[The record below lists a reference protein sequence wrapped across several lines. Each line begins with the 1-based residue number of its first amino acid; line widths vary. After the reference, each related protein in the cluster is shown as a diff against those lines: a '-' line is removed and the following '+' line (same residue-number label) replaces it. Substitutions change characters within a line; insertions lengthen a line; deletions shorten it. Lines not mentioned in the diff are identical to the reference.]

1 MLNRQRLILALL
13 DGAGGSAEPAT
24 LMLLGFL
31 LGHET
36 VVGRDATFYRFV
48 PGRDGPFS
56 FGLDHE
62 LQTLERDGFLERGPT
77 SLSSCSP
84 TERLRRQQVERL
96 DAAALEAVRS
106 VVQQYGSGTRP
117 TLLRDVCWRF
127 PWYAS
132 RCRSR
137 EALPDD
143 VPALPRRDVAVHTAG
158 YEGKS
163 VDGFFDDLL
172 AAGITGIVDVRANP
186 VSRKYGFAK
195 RSLRGIA
202 AQLGLAYQHLP
213 ELGIPGDRR
222 GSLSDFA
229 SYQRLLDEYETT
241 MLPSQAKGMQTAAR
255 LLRSRPSVLLCVE
268 RDVGCCH
275 RGRLANRIAEDEGL
289 PVIHL

>member
-1 MLNRQRLILALL
+1 
-13 DGAGGSAEPAT
+13 
-24 LMLLGFL
+24 
-31 LGHET
+31 
-36 VVGRDATFYRFV
+36 
-48 PGRDGPFS
+48 
-56 FGLDHE
+56 
-62 LQTLERDGFLERGPT
+62 
-77 SLSSCSP
+77 
-84 TERLRRQQVERL
+84 
-96 DAAALEAVRS
+96 
-106 VVQQYGSGTRP
+106 
-117 TLLRDVCWRF
+117 VCWRF

-195 RSLRGIA
+195 RSLSGIA